1 MLSSLKTSSSSRV
14 EECLS
19 LATTTYTTIVYKY
32 SERDSL
38 AAPSIYYRV
47 SSRFSYYCLPCGEL
61 QVSRST
67 TTLADDQVF
76 LAFVFCLLFFCRAS
90 SSLSLSST
98 YLSYTRNNATLNA
111 FEKWFFFI
119 GFSQTHFFV
128 RRARLYHLE
137 ISAKRHRSRFA
148 LKEGLNE
155 VI

>member
-76 LAFVFCLLFFCRAS
+76 LAFVFCLLFFAELRR
-90 SSLSLSST
+90 LSLFHIPQLHSEQ
-98 YLSYTRNNATLNA
+98 RNAKR
-111 FEKWFFFI
+111 FWKMIFFI